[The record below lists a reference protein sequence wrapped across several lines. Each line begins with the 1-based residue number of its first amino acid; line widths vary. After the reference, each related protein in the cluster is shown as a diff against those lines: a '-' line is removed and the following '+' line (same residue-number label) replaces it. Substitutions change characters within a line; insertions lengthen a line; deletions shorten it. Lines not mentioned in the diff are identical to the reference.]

1 MENKKFRV
9 ITVKDANGN
18 PIIKFVPYDEEA
30 PEQECFQCGDYVVV
44 DEDQIQEAKEDLLK
58 GIFDTIKE
66 VAKDDRF
73 WIVKKLNDNKFTVGW
88 KLDFPQMYS
97 K

>member
-1 MENKKFRV
+1 MKNIKYRV
-9 ITVKDANGN
+9 ISEKDNNGN
-18 PIIKFVPYDEEA
+18 LVKRFVPYDEES
-30 PEQECFQCGDYVVV
+30 PEQECFQYGDYVVV
-44 DEDQIQEAKEDLLK
+44 DEDQIQEAKEELLK
-58 GIFDTIKE
+58 GIFDTIKK